1 MIKSLAVFCG
11 LVAGSSASASQFEW
25 TDILL
30 EQTKAFQAPVIE
42 SLGGPSLRGGDADYV
57 PYVFGCFSMKLTIKS
72 LEF

>member
-11 LVAGSSASASQFEW
+11 LVAGSSASSQFEW

-42 SLGGPSLRGGDADYV
+42 SLGGPSLRGDADYV
-57 PYVFGCFSMKLTIKS
+57 PYVFGFFL
-72 LEF
+72 

>member
-11 LVAGSSASASQFEW
+11 LVAGSSASSQIEW

-42 SLGGPSLRGGDADYV
+42 SLGGPSLRGENADYV
-57 PYVFGCFSMKLTIKS
+57 P
-72 LEF
+72 